1 MPVDVQDLRK
11 TMATLSERLEALRGY
26 L

>member
-1 MPVDVQDLRK
+1 MQDINPISQKITDLRG
-11 TMATLSERLEALRGY
+11 RLEALRGY

>member
-1 MPVDVQDLRK
+1 MTIDVPDLRK
-11 TMATLSERLEALRGY
+11 TLTVLSERLEALRGY